1 MDKEHPH
8 LISISTGTILKLVG
22 ILIVAVFLYAIRDI
36 LLIFFVA
43 LVFASAVDPWIDQF
57 HRAGFPRALGIFMIY
72 LIVIGVLTIVSILI
86 IPPITQQVSD
96 IAQNFPTYYERLLSG
111 FAFIQQ
117 YSTDTDGVAQ
127 NIQSSLDAL
136 SKSLLSFTG
145 GVYGALS
152 GFVGAIFYL
161 LAVMVLTF
169 YMTVEEKGLKNF
181 IQSFLP
187 AKYQPYLAKK
197 ANQIQEKMGMWLRGQ
212 LILVLIIGAL
222 SFIGLTILQV
232 KYALVLAMIAGI
244 SELIPYVGPII
255 GAIPAVFLASSESL
269 LKAGLV
275 IILYVVI
282 QQLENQIIVPK
293 VMQRSVG
300 LSPLV
305 IIIVMLIGA
314 RLAGVVGL
322 LLAVPTATIAS
333 IFLKD
338 FFEGRRQEETEL
350 ETEE

>member
-1 MDKEHPH
+1 
-8 LISISTGTILKLVG
+8 
-22 ILIVAVFLYAIRDI
+22 
-36 LLIFFVA
+36 
-43 LVFASAVDPWIDQF
+43 
-57 HRAGFPRALGIFMIY
+57 ALGIFIIY
-72 LIVIGVLTIVSILI
+72 FLVIGILTLVSILI
-86 IPPITQQVSD
+86 IPPITDQVSD
-96 IAQNFPTYYERLLSG
+96 IAQNFPTYYERILSG
-111 FAFIQQ
+111 VAFIQQ
-117 YSTDTDGVAQ
+117 YSDADNVAQ

-152 GFVGAIFYL
+152 GFFGAVFYF

-169 YMTVEEKGLKNF
+169 YLTVEEKGLKSF
-181 IQSFLP
+181 IQSVIP

-255 GAIPAVFLASSESL
+255 GAIPAVFLASSQSL
-269 LKAGLV
+269 FKAGLV

-322 LLAVPTATIAS
+322 LLAVPTATIAT

-338 FFEGRRQEETEL
+338 FFDGRRQEDIEL
-350 ETEE
+350 ENEK